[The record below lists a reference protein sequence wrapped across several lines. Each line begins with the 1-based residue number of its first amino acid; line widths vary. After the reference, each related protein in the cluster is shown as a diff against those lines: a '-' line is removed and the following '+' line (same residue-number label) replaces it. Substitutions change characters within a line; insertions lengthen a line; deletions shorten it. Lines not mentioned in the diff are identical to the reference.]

1 MMAHGPWGEDR
12 YFRPLLESAERF
24 YLDISRYELD
34 CGLRDVVAKYGAERL
49 LYGSNYPRT
58 SMGGARLMA
67 AHGDIDEAAR
77 RLIAG
82 DNLRRL
88 LQEEDLS

>member
-1 MMAHGPWGEDR
+1 M
-12 YFRPLLESAERF
+12 
-24 YLDISRYELD
+24 
-34 CGLRDVVAKYGAERL
+34 VARYGAERL

-58 SMGGARLMA
+58 SMGGPRLMV

-88 LQEEDLS
+88 LQEEDFIMSEPTQPESLSSRANLPSPASSWRPAAAPPAR